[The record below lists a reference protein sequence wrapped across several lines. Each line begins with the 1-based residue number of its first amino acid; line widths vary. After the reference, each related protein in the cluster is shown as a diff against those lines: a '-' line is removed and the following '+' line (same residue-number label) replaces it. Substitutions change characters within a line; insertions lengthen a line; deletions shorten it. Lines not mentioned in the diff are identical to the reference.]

1 MHPPPLLLHRP
12 PSAQLIL
19 AVVVPAVYGLI
30 TGILLGYSE
39 PAYLILS
46 LLGILGGIAAGY
58 DHDSAGE
65 GAQRGIIGGSL
76 FGIFILLGG
85 ALTGEEALAELP
97 DPQGVLVVITTVL
110 GIAFGAIG
118 GKLRERAE
126 RRTAAT

>member
-1 MHPPPLLLHRP
+1 MHPPPLLLRRP
-12 PSAQLIL
+12 YSAQLML
-19 AVVVPAVYGLI
+19 AIVVPALFGLI

-39 PAYLILS
+39 PAYVVLS
-46 LLGILGGIAAGY
+46 LLGILGGVAAGY

-85 ALTGEEALAELP
+85 ALTGEEATAHLP
-97 DPQGVLVVITTVL
+97 EPQGVLIVITTVL
-110 GIAFGAIG
+110 GVAFGAIG

-126 RRTAAT
+126 RRAH